1 MKKTDL
7 IIKFL
12 TPKAIKSFEKYG
24 EPSAVAY
31 ENFLKTGVTVPY
43 GFFNSIYVKKRLNY
57 MKSKDDK
64 VIIPGGEYFPNKPI
78 WLVFDQSNGHKPSRR
93 YVWWFDTKKDAI
105 EWSDFHSQQSYS
117 YPISKPVK
125 FRPF

>member
-12 TPKAIKSFEKYG
+12 TTKAIKSFEKYG

-43 GFFNSIYVKKRLNY
+43 GFFNSIYVKKRDN
-57 MKSKDDK
+57 KI
-64 VIIPGGEYFPNKPI
+64 IIPGGEYFPNKPI

-105 EWSDFHSQQSYS
+105 KWSCFHSQQSNS
-117 YPISKPVK
+117 HPISKPIK
-125 FRPF
+125 FRPS